1 MDYTE
6 SIRWLYSRQESG
18 IKLGLTSIIRL
29 LNELKVP
36 DPKMPIIHV
45 AGTNGK
51 GSTCAFMDSV
61 LRAAG
66 HRTGLFTSPHLISFR
81 ERILLDGRPANE
93 IEIAEGLTCLKE
105 LVSEWE
111 EVPTFFEITTAL
123 AFKLFTEKKMAVAVV
138 EVGLGGRLDSTNS
151 VLPSVCVITPISFD
165 HQHILGG
172 TITEIAN
179 EKAGIMKEGVPVIS
193 GPQHD
198 DAREVLDSRAE
209 ELGTSIQYVESSWD
223 QENVSLRGKHQRQ
236 NAALAVAALEN
247 CPLEISRNSYAK
259 GLAET
264 KWRGRF
270 EQFPQKSG
278 KDIIIDGAHNIEGA
292 KALVDTWEEVYED
305 TKAIVI
311 FAAAA
316 NKDLPSLI
324 SVISQI
330 AAIIICTQPNTPRK
344 LAKPEDISQLIP
356 SHIPNEYEGSV
367 QNAIRKAKTSNRH
380 VLIVGSL
387 FLAGEALSI
396 LDGENLAFEPS
407 DQ

>member
-1 MDYTE
+1 
-6 SIRWLYSRQESG
+6 
-18 IKLGLTSIIRL
+18 
-29 LNELKVP
+29 
-36 DPKMPIIHV
+36 MPIIHV

-292 KALVDTWEEVYED
+292 KALVDTWEEVYGD
-305 TKAIVI
+305 TKAVVI

-396 LDGENLAFEPS
+396 LGGENLAFEPS